1 MSDLPAGPT
10 PATEDFKAGSD
21 GGRLDVVMRFATFL
35 KIAATVVLVAVA
47 GCARPTNP
55 WVYAKPP
62 AVSVSVI
69 ARPVQRGR
77 TVIAVA
83 QFTNPNRPQL
93 DWPDVGAELA
103 RAMRRSLYNDTDFE
117 VRIAPEIEQ
126 AASNLTFLEEKSD
139 HRPVEVDFVVI
150 GQVTDF
156 HHTAALPKEASR
168 WGLILR
174 RNEAVVA
181 IEWKVVDVRAGR
193 VVAAD
198 HTYGTAKASGKK
210 SIPELYEGLDV
221 SAYLFWNTPLGRAS
235 HDAIDNTIERIR
247 DVLPSFVGGQPTIT
261 AVLAPRKVLVQ
272 GGWKW
277 GLAEGQE
284 YYLVIPGEGDN
295 PPQPVRDVDTGQTLV
310 VQITDVNKGTAEA
323 WMLGKPAPGV
333 DIRGAVLLTQPGP
346 PARNLAKSDS

>member
-1 MSDLPAGPT
+1 
-10 PATEDFKAGSD
+10 
-21 GGRLDVVMRFATFL
+21 LDVVMRFAPAL
-35 KIAATVVLVAVA
+35 KIVATFVLVAVF

-55 WVYAKPP
+55 WVYAQPP
-62 AVSVSVI
+62 AVAVTVT
-69 ARPVQRGR
+69 ARPVERGR

-83 QFTNPNRPQL
+83 EFTNPDRPQL

-126 AASNLTFLEEKSD
+126 AASSPTFLGKRSK
-139 HRPVEVDFVVI
+139 RPVEVDFVVI

-174 RNEAVVA
+174 RKEAVVA
-181 IEWKVVDVRAGR
+181 IEWKVVDVRAHR

-198 HTYGTAKASGKK
+198 HTYGTAKASGET
-210 SIPELYEGLDV
+210 SIPELYAGLDV

-235 HDAIDNTIERIR
+235 HEAIDNTIERIR
-247 DVLPSFVGGQPTIT
+247 DVLPSFVGEQPTIT

-284 YYLVIPGEGDN
+284 YYLVIPGKGDA
-295 PPQPVRDVDTGQTLV
+295 PAQPVRDVDTGQPLV
-310 VQITDVNKGTAEA
+310 VKITEVNKGTAEA
-323 WMLGKPAPGV
+323 WLLGKPAPGV

-346 PARNLAKSDS
+346 PADDLASSNP

>member
-1 MSDLPAGPT
+1 
-10 PATEDFKAGSD
+10 
-21 GGRLDVVMRFATFL
+21 MRFAPVL
-35 KIAATVVLVAVA
+35 KTAATFVLVAVY

-55 WVYAKPP
+55 WVYAEPP
-62 AVSVSVI
+62 AVSVSAV
-69 ARPVQRGR
+69 ARPVERGR

-83 QFTNPNRPQL
+83 QFTNPDRPQL

-126 AASNLTFLEEKSD
+126 AASNPAFLGKKSE
-139 HRPVEVDFVVI
+139 RPVEVDFVVI

-174 RNEAVVA
+174 RKEAVVA
-181 IEWKVVDVRAGR
+181 IEWKVVDVRARR

-198 HTYGTAKASGKK
+198 HTYGTAKASGRK
-210 SIPELYEGLDV
+210 SIPDLYAGLDV

-235 HDAIDNTIERIR
+235 HKAIDNTIERMR
-247 DVLPSFVGGQPTIT
+247 DVLPSFVGEQPTIT
-261 AVLAPRKVLVQ
+261 AVLGPRKVSVQ

-277 GLAEGQE
+277 GLAEAQE
-284 YYLVIPGEGDN
+284 YYLVIPGEGDA
-295 PPQPVRDVDTGQTLV
+295 PPRPVRDVDTGQALV
-310 VQITDVNKGTAEA
+310 VKITEVNKGTAEA
-323 WMLGKPAPGV
+323 WLLGKPAPGV

-346 PARNLAKSDS
+346 PADDLANSDS

>member
-1 MSDLPAGPT
+1 M
-10 PATEDFKAGSD
+10 
-21 GGRLDVVMRFATFL
+21 VMRFAPAL
-35 KIAATVVLVAVA
+35 KIVATFVLVAVF

-55 WVYAKPP
+55 WVYAQPP
-62 AVSVSVI
+62 AVSVSGV
-69 ARPVQRGR
+69 ARPVERGR

-83 QFTNPNRPQL
+83 PFTNPDLPQL

-117 VRIAPEIEQ
+117 VRIAPDIEQ
-126 AASNLTFLEEKSD
+126 AVSDPTFLGRKSKR
-139 HRPVEVDFVVI
+139 RPVEVDFVVI

-174 RNEAVVA
+174 RKEAVVA
-181 IEWKVVDVRAGR
+181 IEWKVVDVRARR

-198 HTYGTAKASGKK
+198 HTYGTAKASGGK
-210 SIPELYEGLDV
+210 SIPELYAGLDV

-235 HDAIDNTIERIR
+235 HEAIDNTIERMR
-247 DVLPSFVGGQPTIT
+247 DVLPSFVGEQPTIT
-261 AVLAPRKVLVQ
+261 AVLAPRKVSVQ

-284 YYLVIPGEGDN
+284 YYLVFPGEGDDS
-295 PPQPVRDVDTGQTLV
+295 PQPVRDVDTGRPLV

-323 WMLGKPAPGV
+323 WLLGKPAPGV
-333 DIRGAVLLTQPGP
+333 DIRGVVLLTQPGP
-346 PARNLAKSDS
+346 PADGLAGGDS

>member
-1 MSDLPAGPT
+1 MSDLPAGPA
-10 PATEDFKAGSD
+10 PANWDFKAGGD
-21 GGRLDVVMRFATFL
+21 GGRLDVVMRFSTFL
-35 KIAATVVLVAVA
+35 KIAATVVLVAVS
-47 GCARPTNP
+47 GCARPSNP
-55 WVYAKPP
+55 WVYAEPP
-62 AVSVSVI
+62 AVAVTVT
-69 ARPVQRGR
+69 ARPVQQGR

-83 QFTNPNRPQL
+83 EFTNPDNPQL

-126 AASNLTFLEEKSD
+126 AASSPTFLGKKSES
-139 HRPVEVDFVVI
+139 RPVEVDFVVI

-168 WGLILR
+168 WGLLLR
-174 RNEAVVA
+174 RKEAVVA

-198 HTYGTAKASGKK
+198 HTYGTAKASGNKK
-210 SIPELYEGLDV
+210 IPELYEGLDV

-235 HDAIDNTIERIR
+235 HDAIDNTIERMR
-247 DVLPSFVGGQPTIT
+247 NVLPSFVGERPTIT

-284 YYLVIPGEGDN
+284 YYLVIPGVGGN

-310 VQITDVNKGTAEA
+310 LQITDVNKGTAEA
-323 WMLGKPAPGV
+323 WLLGKPAPGV

-346 PARNLAKSDS
+346 PARKLATSGP

>member
-1 MSDLPAGPT
+1 MPLRRRAG
-10 PATEDFKAGSD
+10 DFKAGRD
-21 GGRLDVVMRFATFL
+21 GGRLDVVMLTATVQ
-35 KIAATVVLVAVA
+35 KIAATVVLVAGF

-55 WVYAKPP
+55 WVYAEPP
-62 AVSVSVI
+62 AVSVSVD

-77 TVIAVA
+77 AVIAVA
-83 QFTNPNRPQL
+83 QFKNPDLPQL

-126 AASNLTFLEEKSD
+126 AASKPAFLGKKSE

-174 RNEAVVA
+174 RKEAVVA
-181 IEWKVVDVRAGR
+181 LEWKVVDVRAGR

-198 HTYGTAKASGKK
+198 HTYGTAKASGSK
-210 SIPELYEGLDV
+210 SIPELYAGLDV

-235 HDAIDNTIERIR
+235 HEAIDNTIERMR
-247 DVLPSFVGGQPTIT
+247 DVLPSFVGEQPTVT
-261 AVLAPRKVLVQ
+261 AVIAPRKVLVQ

-284 YYLVIPGEGDN
+284 YYLVIPGEGGDSL
-295 PPQPVRDVDTGQTLV
+295 QPVRDVDTGRPLV
-310 VQITDVNKGTAEA
+310 VKITDVNKGTAEA
-323 WMLGKPAPGV
+323 WLLGKPAPGV
-333 DIRGAVLLTQPGP
+333 DIRGAMLLTQPGP
-346 PARNLAKSDS
+346 PADDMASRDS